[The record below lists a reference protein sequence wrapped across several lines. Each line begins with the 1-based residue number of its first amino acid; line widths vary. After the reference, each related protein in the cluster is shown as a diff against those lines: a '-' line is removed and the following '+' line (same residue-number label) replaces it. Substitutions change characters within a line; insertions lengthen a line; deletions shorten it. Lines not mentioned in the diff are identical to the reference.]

1 MAQWSS
7 IEEVAAKYGYE
18 TEYVWV
24 LISMREITVDYERP
38 GVDIIDDESVQDFVN
53 RNKNGLTLMYVDKL
67 ERYCIDH
74 SKLCSMYLS
83 LLGKQ
88 DKDIIVYK
96 SAKYLYDELQDKWK
110 KQCGQVQKLEKELAL
125 VRTTCRT
132 CWLKKLCMIF
142 KRVKSD

>member
-24 LISMREITVDYERP
+24 LIAMREIAVDYERP
-38 GVDIIDDESVQDFVN
+38 GVDIVDDESVQDFVN
-53 RNKNGLTLMYVDKL
+53 RNKNGLTLMYIDKL

-88 DKDIIVYK
+88 DKEIIVYK
-96 SAKYLYDELQDKWK
+96 SAKYLYDESQVKWK
-110 KQCGQVQKLEKELAL
+110 KQCDHVQKLEKELVLAQ
-125 VRTTCRT
+125 TTCRT
-132 CWLKKLCMIF
+132 CWLRKLCVRFMRL
-142 KRVKSD
+142 KKN

>member
-7 IEEVAAKYGYE
+7 IEEVAVKYGFE

-24 LISMREITVDYERP
+24 LIAIKEITVDYERL
-38 GVDIIDDESVQDFVN
+38 GVDIVDEGSVQDFVDRN
-53 RNKNGLTLMYVDKL
+53 RNGLTLKYIDKL

-74 SKLCSMYLS
+74 SKLCSIYLS

-96 SAKYLYDELQDKWK
+96 SAKYLYDELQAKWK
-110 KQCGQVQKLEKELAL
+110 KQCSQVQKLEEELAL
-125 VRTTCRT
+125 VQTTCCA
-132 CWLKKLCMIF
+132 CWLKRLCI
-142 KRVKSD
+142 KIRK

>member
-7 IEEVAAKYGYE
+7 IEEVAAKYGFE

-24 LISMREITVDYERP
+24 LIAMKEITVDYERH
-38 GVDIIDDESVQDFVN
+38 GVDIVDEGSVQDFVDRN
-53 RNKNGLTLMYVDKL
+53 RNGLTLMYIDKL

-88 DKDIIVYK
+88 DKEIIVYK
-96 SAKYLYDELQDKWK
+96 SAKYLYDELQVKWK
-110 KQCGQVQKLEKELAL
+110 KQCKRIKKLEEELAL
-125 VRTTCRT
+125 VQTTCRT
-132 CWLKKLCMIF
+132 CWLKRLCMKIR
-142 KRVKSD
+142 KY